1 MTLSEESET
10 QKQTTVGA
18 MCGCTGIQEK
28 AKAQQSKHFDWQ
40 TSIKAFLDNF
50 IGQTTFMKTLAEW
63 LREKFRRENSKET
76 VEPICD
82 CCGQVSKLTDG
93 LCDWCSRFYKA
104 HK

>member
-1 MTLSEESET
+1 MTLNEESET
-10 QKQTTVGA
+10 QKQTTVDA
-18 MCGCTGIQEK
+18 MYGCTGFQRK